1 MTSHKEV
8 SGFSLTVG
16 KGGVRF
22 TKRPSAYNVCVGN
35 ALKGGEGP
43 THGGRYDKG
52 WQAKFTSAVKSC
64 AGHKMK
70 KVM

>member
-1 MTSHKEV
+1 MTSHKTFGGIPV
-8 SGFSLTVG
+8 TLG
-16 KGGVRF
+16 KGGLRI
-22 TKRPSAYNVCVGN
+22 TKRPSGYNICIGK

-52 WQAKFTSAVKSC
+52 WQAKFTSAVRSC

>member
-1 MTSHKEV
+1 MVSHGKL
-8 SGFSLTVG
+8 GDIKISLG
-16 KGGVRF
+16 KGGLRL
-22 TKRPSAYNVCVGN
+22 KKKPSQFNICIGK

-52 WQAKFTSAVKSC
+52 WQAKFTAANHAC
-64 AGHKMK
+64 GGRKMK